1 MFIQLKHKTLSVYLS
16 VSDLVREAYKVSVL
30 LPSDEKF
37 NMVQQIRRAA
47 LSAKLTLLKGGQDD
61 Q

>member
-16 VSDLVREAYKVSVL
+16 ISDLVKETYKVSVL

-37 NMVQQIRRAA
+37 
-47 LSAKLTLLKGGQDD
+47 
-61 Q
+61 